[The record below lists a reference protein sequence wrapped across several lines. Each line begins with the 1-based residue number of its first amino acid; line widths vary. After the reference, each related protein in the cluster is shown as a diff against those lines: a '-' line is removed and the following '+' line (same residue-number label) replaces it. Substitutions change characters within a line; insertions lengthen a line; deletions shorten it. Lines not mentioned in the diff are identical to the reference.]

1 MEHLIEISG
10 CIDIPEDVDKDT
22 VIDGFI
28 EWVESNNWRF
38 GGSFREII
46 DEYYINNDGTKGEK
60 VE

>member
-1 MEHLIEISG
+1 MEHLIEIRG

-28 EWVESNNWRF
+28 EWVESNGWYF
-38 GGSFREII
+38 GGGFREII
-46 DEYYINNDGTKGEK
+46 DEYYIKDDGTKGEK